1 MTDTPENGMEE
12 QSFEELFEEYSAG
25 MSDSAQIGDKVTG
38 TIISIGKDGVFLDIG
53 TKVDGVTEKDEL
65 LNEDGE
71 MAYAEGDSIELFV
84 VGIDSGGVRLSR
96 ALSGAGGLELLS
108 EAFDKKL
115 PVDGKV
121 TGTCKGGLN
130 VDVLRRRAF
139 CPVSQIDTKYVENAE
154 DYVGQTFQF
163 QVTKLTEG
171 GRNVVVSRRVLL
183 EEEQKKAAESFLS
196 EIETGTEIEGTV
208 TRLAPFGAFVELVP
222 GLEGLVHISELGWA
236 RVESPEAVVSPG
248 DRVKAL
254 ILSVEPGDKGR
265 MKISLSMK
273 QALPDPWATFADDF
287 SEGDKV
293 TGKVTRCAK
302 FGAFVDIAPGIEGLV
317 HISELSYTK
326 RVLNPEEI
334 VKTGETVSVLIKG
347 IDTENKRVSLS
358 LRDAVG
364 DPWLDVETKFKVGQ
378 TVSGTVEKI
387 ESFGLFVNL
396 EPGITGLLPKS
407 KISRSEKKSE
417 LDKLKP
423 GDNVA
428 VVIDEMKLDER
439 KISLGTGDEREAG
452 DWKKFAEDS
461 GSDQG
466 MGLLGQKLQAA
477 MKKK

>member
-1 MTDTPENGMEE
+1 MTDKPENGMEE

-25 MSDSAQIGDKVTG
+25 MSDSAQIGDKVKG

-53 TKVDGVTEKDEL
+53 TKIDGVAERDEL

-71 MAYAEGDSIELFV
+71 LAYAEGDSIELFV

-130 VDVLRRRAF
+130 VEVMRRRAF
-139 CPVSQIDTKYVENAE
+139 CPVSQIDAKYVENAE
-154 DYVGQTFQF
+154 DYVGETFQF
-163 QVTKLTEG
+163 LITKLSEG

-196 EIETGTEIEGTV
+196 ETEAGAEVEGTV

-236 RVESPEAVVSPG
+236 RVESPEEAVSPG
-248 DRVKAL
+248 DKVKAL
-254 ILSVEPGDKGR
+254 ILSIEPGDKGK

-273 QALPDPWATFADDF
+273 QALPDPWATFEDDF

-302 FGAFVDIAPGIEGLV
+302 FGAFVDITPGIEGLV

-334 VKTGETVSVLIKG
+334 VKPGETVSVLIKG

-364 DPWLDVETKFKVGQ
+364 DPWLDVESKFQVGQ

-407 KISRSEKKSE
+407 KISRSEKKAE

-423 GDNVA
+423 GDSIA
-428 VVIDEMKLDER
+428 VVIDELKLAER

-452 DWKKFAEDS
+452 DWKKFAGDS
-461 GSDQG
+461 QNDQG

-477 MKKK
+477 LKKK